1 MKDKVLLGLAC
12 KSIKECCLFCW
23 FVKIEPFQFLVGE
36 GEGGLKAYRC
46 LAKVIC
52 ICLVWRFK
60 APNVSFN
67 HQTQFEPNFRC
78 LDNF

>member
-36 GEGGLKAYRC
+36 GEGGLMAYRC

-52 ICLVWRFK
+52 VGSCIIISTIRKKYWKIQHPKF
-60 APNVSFN
+60 
-67 HQTQFEPNFRC
+67 
-78 LDNF
+78 